1 MTYGGLMAFGQNI
14 YGVAVGSLVLAGVLV
29 GASIWKPM
37 ILRGLGWVNAETSTA
52 LTGAGDNGGL
62 F

>member
-1 MTYGGLMAFGQNI
+1 MAFGQNI